1 MTRAIIAEGP
11 RHGFDGVL
19 CEEVEEKAIL
29 V

>member
-1 MTRAIIAEGP
+1 MTRTIIAEGP

-19 CEEVEEKAIL
+19 CEEVEENAIL